1 MTRRSA
7 LVGGSVLG
15 ALALAGCS
23 DDASSGGGSG
33 TSASGSGASGSGGGG
48 ATQATPLKHPAGL
61 SYGTWLRPTS
71 HLLDAASTKAV
82 LVEFLDFEC
91 EACGGIFP
99 VIEQLREELKGQLT
113 YAIRYFPLNG
123 HRNSVPAAQA
133 AEAAARQGKLEP
145 MYRQLFQNQ
154 SAWTEQQGPVDQ
166 QLRGFA
172 QAAGVDLTQWQRDR
186 TSQSVASRVQADLS
200 DANTLRLQGTPSFFF
215 NGQPFQPQSV
225 DDIRNR
231 VRDANKA

>member
-7 LVGGSVLG
+7 LVGGSLLG

-23 DDASSGGGSG
+23 DDASSAGASN
-33 TSASGSGASGSGGGG
+33 SSPSGSGASGG
-48 ATQATPLKHPAGL
+48 ATEATPLEHPAGL

-71 HLLDAASTKAV
+71 HLLDADSTKAV

-99 VIEQLREELKGQLT
+99 VIEQLREELQGQMT
-113 YAIRYFPLNG
+113 YAIRYFPLGG

-145 MYRQLFQNQ
+145 MYRQLFENQ
-154 SAWTEQQGPVDQ
+154 TEWAEQQGPVDQ
-166 QLRGFA
+166 QLRGYA
-172 QAAGVDLTQWQRDR
+172 QAAGLDLTQWQRDR
-186 TSQSVASRVQADLS
+186 TSQSVASRVQADLT

-231 VRDANKA
+231 VRDANNA

>member
-1 MTRRSA
+1 M
-7 LVGGSVLG
+7 LG
-15 ALALAGCS
+15 ALALAGCG
-23 DDASSGGGSG
+23 DDASSG
-33 TSASGSGASGSGGGG
+33 AGASGSGSSGKASGSGG

-71 HLLDAASTKAV
+71 NLLDAASTKAV

-99 VIEQLREELKGQLT
+99 VIEQLRKELKGQLT
-113 YAIRYFPLNG
+113 YAIRYFPLNS

-145 MYRQLFQNQ
+145 MYRQLFENQ
-154 SAWTEQQGPVDQ
+154 SGWTEQQGPVDQ
-166 QLRGFA
+166 QLRGYA
-172 QAAGVDLTQWQRDR
+172 QAAGLDLTQWQRDR
-186 TSQSVASRVQADLS
+186 TSRSVANRVQADLS
-200 DANTLRLQGTPSFFF
+200 DANALGLQGTPSFFF

-225 DDIRNR
+225 DEIRTR